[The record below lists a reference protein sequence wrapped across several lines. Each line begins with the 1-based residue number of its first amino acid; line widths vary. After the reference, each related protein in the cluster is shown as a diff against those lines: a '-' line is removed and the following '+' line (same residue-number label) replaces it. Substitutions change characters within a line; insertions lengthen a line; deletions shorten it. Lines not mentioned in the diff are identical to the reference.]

1 MDGMDDGAMNGI
13 HKTHVVLHHS
23 LTKDGQTVDFGAM
36 ERYHMSHRIDG
47 RAVSLGEYERR
58 RENGNG
64 IVFEEPWNAIG
75 YHVVIE
81 RIHGK
86 TCVLMG
92 RMPDQRGA
100 HCRES
105 GMNVMGIGICFVGNF
120 DVEPVP
126 PDMWHK
132 GLEITR
138 YFMRVYGFGPA
149 HVLGHGEAQKQDD
162 RVGRAMKTCPGL
174 LFDTDKFRAAL

>member
-1 MDGMDDGAMNGI
+1 MNGI

-23 LTKDGQTVDFGAM
+23 LTKDGQTVDFVAM

-81 RIHGK
+81 RIQGK
-86 TCVLMG
+86 THVLMG

-120 DVEPVP
+120 DLEPVP
-126 PDMWHK
+126 PEMWHK

-149 HVLGHGEAQKQDD
+149 HVLGHGEAQ
-162 RVGRAMKTCPGL
+162 
-174 LFDTDKFRAAL
+174 